1 MNSVSI
7 QSFILQSQKP
17 GNTAITSSE
26 GITTYSDLNR
36 ETSTFANYLLNK
48 GIKRK
53 DRAAVVYNH
62 SAEFIKIIIGL
73 WKIGAIPVVM
83 NLRLTDSE
91 LIEQIKFSECD
102 KIIIEKKS
110 NLLKTYSDKN
120 KIFYPENLTEVN
132 SEINQVEKDDI
143 ALIIFTSGS
152 TGKPKAV
159 VHTYDSLYQSAVI
172 SNQILEQNNESRWL
186 ASLPFYHIGGFSII
200 TRSLVYGCS
209 IIIPDSLKTELI
221 SAAINNYSPTHCSL
235 VPTQLKRLI
244 ESGIKPNR
252 ELKKILIGGGWIN
265 NNLSDTA
272 LQNGWEIIKVY
283 GSTETAS
290 MATAIRPEEILENH
304 LSVGKILN
312 PNKIKI
318 IDNSGKELPV
328 NLSGEILINSPALCK
343 EYLNNPGETRAKLID
358 GWYHTGDIGY
368 LDKNGFL
375 FLESRRTD
383 LIVSGGENINP
394 SEIENV
400 IESHKCVSE
409 VCVIGVKDNE
419 WGQIAAAAVVLKK
432 NCSLSEND
440 LRAFLK
446 EKLASYKIPKQIKF
460 VENLPKSD
468 LEKTLREKVKEF
480 FNV

>member
-36 ETSTFANYLLNK
+36 ETSSFANYLLNK